1 MFKSKLIKSENYY
14 KLRSKQLILMLLPGI
29 PMGLI
34 VNFYQVPI
42 WLTIAMIGIYILIIV
57 LTFRNQKRINSVLGN
72 ELIEIDE
79 KELRIISNKGI
90 REQVF
95 SLDKVD
101 KLILKN
107 EYSMPQET
115 MKDLGKEIAGN
126 AKQNYLIL
134 QQNGQDRR
142 IDFEIDSYFMLR
154 QLEKLIENW
163 ESKGYNIARVNHS

>member
-1 MFKSKLIKSENYY
+1 
-14 KLRSKQLILMLLPGI
+14 
-29 PMGLI
+29 
-34 VNFYQVPI
+34 
-42 WLTIAMIGIYILIIV
+42 
-57 LTFRNQKRINSVLGN
+57 
-72 ELIEIDE
+72 
-79 KELRIISNKGI
+79 
-90 REQVF
+90 
-95 SLDKVD
+95 
-101 KLILKN
+101 
-107 EYSMPQET
+107 